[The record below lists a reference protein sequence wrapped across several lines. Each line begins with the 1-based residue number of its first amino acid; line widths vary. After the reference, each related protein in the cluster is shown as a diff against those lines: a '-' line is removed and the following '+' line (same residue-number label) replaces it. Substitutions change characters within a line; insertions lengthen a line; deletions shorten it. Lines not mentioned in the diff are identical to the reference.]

1 MKFYDTH
8 FEDFFKSVEIFNF
21 HTPYQNFSISETADD
36 EVGKGDWCPPFN
48 PWGYGGVAPARRRR
62 NIAELRSG
70 EDNINT
76 FGNTL
81 GEHKPHLIFYGPP
94 HIGKFAQSLFFILSD
109 SFSKSQFKF
118 FLSHEQEHFF
128 FKFSD
133 YHFEIDFNA
142 NFSKSFWHELLLRIF
157 DKRDGHQTNTHI

>member
-21 HTPYQNFSISETADD
+21 HHTPYPDFSISETADD
-36 EVGKGDWCPPFN
+36 EVG
-48 PWGYGGVAPARRRR
+48 RRRR
-62 NIAELRSG
+62 NVAEPRSG

-94 HIGKFAQSLFFILSD
+94 HIGKFAQSLFFIFSD
-109 SFSKSQFKF
+109 SFTKSQFKF
-118 FLSHEQEHFF
+118 FLSHEQEQYY

-133 YHFEIDFNA
+133 RHFEIDFNA
-142 NFSKSFWHELLLRIF
+142 NFSKSFWHELLFRIF
-157 DKRDGHQTNTHI
+157 DKRETDIKQPHI